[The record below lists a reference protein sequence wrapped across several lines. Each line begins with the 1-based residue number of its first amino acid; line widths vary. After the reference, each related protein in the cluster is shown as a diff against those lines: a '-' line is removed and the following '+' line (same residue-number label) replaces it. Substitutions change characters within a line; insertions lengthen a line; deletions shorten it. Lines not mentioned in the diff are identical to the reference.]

1 VVFTDIRR
9 ALQGSWGPD
18 YFKQTIGHQSVTV
31 VDCESNQEFDSTVFD
46 FFNTFGSSASPK
58 RAFKIKVWPIHA
70 TASVCFKLASL

>member
-1 VVFTDIRR
+1 M
-9 ALQGSWGPD
+9 
-18 YFKQTIGHQSVTV
+18 